1 MKTLL
6 ISCLAWMLAL
16 SAHAAVKTHEIEY
29 QVDGQSFTG
38 FMAWNDA
45 FDEARPGVLVV
56 HEWWGHN
63 DYVRMRAEMLANL
76 GYVALALD
84 MYGTGKLA
92 DHPAAASEFMQAVIS
107 DMPQAEKRFNT
118 ALALLRE
125 QKGVDPS
132 RIAAIG
138 YCFGG
143 GTVLH
148 MARQGADLKGVASFH
163 GALGTQTPATKGRV
177 NAEVLVLNGE
187 ADPMIP
193 AEQVEAFKA
202 EMTAAAVPFRVVNY
216 PGAKHG
222 FTNPEADAKG
232 KKFDMPLAYDAAADQ
247 ASWREMR
254 VFLERVFAK

>member
-1 MKTLL
+1 MKKILV
-6 ISCLAWMLAL
+6 SCLAWLLAF
-16 SAHAAVKTHEIEY
+16 SAQAAVQTQEIEY

-38 FMAWNDA
+38 YLAWNDA

-63 DYVRMRAEMLANL
+63 NYVRMRAEMLANL

-92 DHPAAASEFMQAVIS
+92 DHPAQATEFMQAVIS

-118 ALALLRE
+118 ALALLRDNAA
-125 QKGVDPS
+125 VDAS

-148 MARQGADLKGVASFH
+148 MARQGTDLKGVVSFH
-163 GALGTQTPATKGRV
+163 GALGTQIPAQKGKV
-177 NAEVLVLNGE
+177 KSEVLVLNGE
-187 ADPMIP
+187 ADPMVP
-193 AEQVEAFKA
+193 PQQVEAFQQ
-202 EMTAAAVPFRVVNY
+202 EMAAADVAFRVVNY

-232 KKFDMPLAYDAAADQ
+232 KAFDMPLAYDAKADQ